1 MSRCRVP
8 PWPLAAMMVPAWP
21 RPRVRSSA
29 RMEPVA
35 RAPVRRASRA
45 ESSLAA
51 NWTSGVAGRDWA
63 MTARSLSG
71 SSQAA
76 RRVTAAIPSG
86 SMCTSVNPIWARK
99 AVSVVEKHS

>member
-1 MSRCRVP
+1 
-8 PWPLAAMMVPAWP
+8 
-21 RPRVRSSA
+21 
-29 RMEPVA
+29 MEPVA
-35 RAPVRRASRA
+35 RAPARRASRS

-86 SMCTSVNPIWARK
+86 SMRTALNPIWERK